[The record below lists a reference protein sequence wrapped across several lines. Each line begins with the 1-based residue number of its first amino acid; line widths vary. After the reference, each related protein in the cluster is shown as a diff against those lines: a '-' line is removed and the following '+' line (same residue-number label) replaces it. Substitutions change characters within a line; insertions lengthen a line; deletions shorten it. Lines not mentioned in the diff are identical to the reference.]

1 MSDSGPAPDHRP
13 DADRPG
19 QSGVPGG
26 PEGGGHKAPAPRPPG
41 TLKIGTIA
49 GSDVLVSSSWF
60 LVAGLIALVMAP
72 RVDQVQPGLGA
83 WKYVAGLAFAVVL
96 YGSVLLHEA
105 SHAVMA
111 RRYGFPVSSITLHFL
126 GGMTSIE
133 GEARRPRE
141 EFMIA
146 VVGPVTSILV
156 GAGALA
162 LWFVT
167 PDGLLRM
174 AVEGLAGANLL
185 VGLLNLV
192 PGLPLDGGRVLK
204 AGVWRLTGNVHRG
217 TIVAGWG
224 GRLTAVAVLCWPVA
238 QEPLLGVRPDV
249 LDFVLAF
256 VIALFLWTGS
266 TQAMAS
272 ARLRRRLPSLVARD
286 LARRTLTVPD
296 DLPLAEAVRRAQE
309 ARAGSIVTVTSA
321 GRPVGLV
328 NEAALLATPEERRP
342 WVAVSTVARTLEE
355 GLSLPVGITGEDL
368 VLAISR
374 HPAAEYLLVEADGT
388 IYGVLSTADVDQAFR
403 EQQPRR

>member
-1 MSDSGPAPDHRP
+1 MPSEQLPDSQPETDRSGPSGEHRAP
-13 DADRPG
+13 
-19 QSGVPGG
+19 Q
-26 PEGGGHKAPAPRPPG
+26 PRPPG
-41 TLKIGTIA
+41 TFKIGTIA

-60 LVAGLIALVMAP
+60 LVAALIAVVMAP
-72 RVDQVQPGLGA
+72 RVDQVEPGLGP

-105 SHAVMA
+105 SHAFMA

-126 GGMTSIE
+126 GGMTAIE

-146 VVGPVTSILV
+146 VVGPITSIAVGV
-156 GAGALA
+156 GAVA

-185 VGLLNLV
+185 VGVLNLV

-204 AGVWRLTGNVHRG
+204 SAVWGMTGNVHRG

-224 GRLTAVAVLCWPVA
+224 GRLTAVAVLCWPVLQTPILG
-238 QEPLLGVRPDV
+238 QEPDL
-249 LDFVLAF
+249 LDFILAF
-256 VIALFLWTGS
+256 VIALFLWSGS

-272 ARLRRRLPSLVARD
+272 ARLRRKLPALVARD

-296 DLPLAEAVRRAQE
+296 ELPLGEAVRRAQE
-309 ARAGSIVTVTSA
+309 AHAGSIVTVTSD
-321 GRPVGLV
+321 GRPIGVV

-342 WVAVSTVARTLEE
+342 WVAVSTVARTLED
-355 GLSLPVGITGEDL
+355 GLALPATITGEDL
-368 VLAISR
+368 ILAISR
-374 HPAAEYLLVEADGT
+374 RPAPEYLLVEPDGS
-388 IYGVLSTADVDQAFR
+388 IYGVLSTADVDAAFR
-403 EQQPRR
+403 EPRR